1 MKKSLALLLA
11 LLLCVSLYP
20 AALGAE
26 TLSAVTAAAPEW
38 VAEEDYLIFPG
49 DPVYEPERWG
59 RITALRAEAE
69 AGALLPEEGRDWAEG
84 SAGQCYET
92 ALLRLKYAGNAG
104 EDEGL
109 AKAAF
114 LSAGKAFEAAESA
127 WYDQSRGRDG
137 TYYRLRVEKYRAYLL
152 YHPQYVDNWGRAIV
166 PALDALG
173 MTTADFFEAPHMERV
188 GAETRDMVEQSA
200 DAYWSFYLP
209 EKSRLTIY
217 VDDILLQ
224 MDTQPQ
230 VKNQRTMA
238 PVRALAEALG
248 AEVMWD
254 PETWQV
260 TMTRAGHTV
269 TMTPGETTAWVD
281 GAPIEMDVA
290 PYADQNRTYFP
301 VRYAAQLFGQT
312 VTWNAGERRVDI
324 TEDKEGTPVGE
335 LEAWA
340 GPMSALLGF
349 SEGGDP
355 RRFGLDPRAPHTVTR
370 RDANGVP
377 REVELVSAEHCRAVL
392 AGWEVGDREELLA
405 AVEELLETGNDPDF
419 QAAAREVR
427 YLSDSEIARRANR
440 LGETDRYMW
449 PRTKAMWNKW
459 GEKGIRAWDLCRAVT
474 LCQWGYTAGYV
485 TYGEALDMAR
495 PAIEELAGTFTGWD
509 EVYENFLEGYYWCL
523 REDLGEKTVW
533 ETELGLGYLYL
544 KNAPETRTLFN
555 DDMFG
560 ASAER

>member
-26 TLSAVTAAAPEW
+26 TLSAVTAAAPGW

-127 WYDQSRGRDG
+127 WYDQGGGRDE

-269 TMTPGETTAWVD
+269 TMTPGETTARVD
-281 GAPIEMDVA
+281 GALCVGCGRCAKVCPADVI
-290 PYADQNRTYFP
+290 DMVER
-301 VRYAAQLFGQT
+301 G
-312 VTWNAGERRVDI
+312 AG
-324 TEDKEGTPVGE
+324 
-335 LEAWA
+335 A
-340 GPMSALLGF
+340 
-349 SEGGDP
+349 
-355 RRFGLDPRAPHTVTR
+355 
-370 RDANGVP
+370 
-377 REVELVSAEHCRAVL
+377 
-392 AGWEVGDREELLA
+392 
-405 AVEELLETGNDPDF
+405 
-419 QAAAREVR
+419 
-427 YLSDSEIARRANR
+427 
-440 LGETDRYMW
+440 
-449 PRTKAMWNKW
+449 
-459 GEKGIRAWDLCRAVT
+459 
-474 LCQWGYTAGYV
+474 
-485 TYGEALDMAR
+485 
-495 PAIEELAGTFTGWD
+495 
-509 EVYENFLEGYYWCL
+509 
-523 REDLGEKTVW
+523 
-533 ETELGLGYLYL
+533 
-544 KNAPETRTLFN
+544 
-555 DDMFG
+555 
-560 ASAER
+560 